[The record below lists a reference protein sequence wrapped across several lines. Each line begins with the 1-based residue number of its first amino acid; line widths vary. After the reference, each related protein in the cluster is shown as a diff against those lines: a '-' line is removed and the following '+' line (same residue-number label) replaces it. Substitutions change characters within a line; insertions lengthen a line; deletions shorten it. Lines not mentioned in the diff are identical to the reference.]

1 MIHKAE
7 IKEFAKKMSFR
18 PNIVEKDYV
27 LGWLLAGISAQRNFS
42 QNLIF
47 KGGTCLKKCHLETH
61 RLSEDLD
68 YTVLDKKYVDENFLI
83 SSFKTVSDWIYE
95 NSDIEMPKN
104 LISFKKYKNKKG
116 IISVRG
122 KIGFRGPLLQKKNF
136 PKIQL
141 DLTASEILVLKPV
154 KLKVHHPYSDEPKR
168 GISAYCYSYEEAF
181 AEKVRALAER
191 ARPRD
196 LYDIVC
202 FFRNKSLL
210 SDHELLLS
218 VLKKKCDHKK
228 MEMPYFRSIKAHA
241 KINELDTEWESM
253 LAHQLPLLPPLEIFW
268 QELPPFFEW
277 LNNRKDTEKSLQK
290 IDKEQELWKTERMK
304 NIYST
309 NFMIEKIKFSALN
322 RLCVELLHEGKKV
335 TIEPYSFRKN
345 KKGHILFYG
354 CHHSTKKIDFFNV
367 KDIQSVDITDKSFV
381 PKYVVEIR

>member
-1 MIHKAE
+1 
-7 IKEFAKKMSFR
+7 MSFMAS
-18 PNIVEKDYV
+18 IVEKDYV
-27 LGWLLAGISAQRNFS
+27 LGWLLAGISAQKSLS

-68 YTVLDKKYVDENFLI
+68 YTVLDKKYVDEDFLI
-83 SSFKTVSDWIYE
+83 NSFEAVSDWVYE

-104 LISFKKYKNKKG
+104 LISFEKYKNKKG

-122 KIGFRGPLLQKKNF
+122 KVGFRGPLLQKRNL

-141 DLTASEILVLKPV
+141 DITASEILVLKPV

-168 GISAYCYSYEEAF
+168 GITAYCYSYVEAF

-202 FFRNKSLL
+202 LFRNKPLL

-228 MEMPYFRSIKAHA
+228 MEMPNFKSIRTHV
-241 KINELDTEWESM
+241 KIDELDTELESM
-253 LAHQLPLLPPLEIFW
+253 LGRQLPILPPLKIFW
-268 QELPPFFEW
+268 QELSSFFEW
-277 LNNRKDTEKSLQK
+277 LNNRKDTEQSLKSITK
-290 IDKEQELWKTERMK
+290 DEELWETGRMK
-304 NIYST
+304 DIYST
-309 NFMIEKIKFSALN
+309 NFMVEKIKFSSLN
-322 RLCVELLHEGKKV
+322 RICVELTYQDKKA

-345 KKGHILFYG
+345 KEGHILLYG
-354 CHHSTKKIDFFNV
+354 CYYRTKKINSFRV
-367 KDIQSVDITDKSFV
+367 EDIQSVDITDKSFT
-381 PKYVVEIR
+381 PKYVVEIG